1 MKQTPEQIK
10 ARLDA
15 EADRMKKQE
24 WHGQVWRPTTTEA
37 EQQQR
42 KKQIDLGEIPF

>member
-15 EADRMKKQE
+15 EAER
-24 WHGQVWRPTTTEA
+24 
-37 EQQQR
+37 QR
-42 KKQIDLGEIPF
+42 KSEWGGKTWQPTISEQEREERAKQVANGILPF